1 MLMIGFKLIRHATD
15 ASATTLLIWTGILM
29 PQILEKP
36 ITVNCKCV
44 RVLGIGTHVCYNSAA
59 NC

>member
-15 ASATTLLIWTGILM
+15 ASATLLIWTGILM
-29 PQILEKP
+29 PQILEKL

-44 RVLGIGTHVCYNSAA
+44 RVLGIGMHVFYNSAA